1 MNDITKLSDG
11 ADVGTRFAELAAK
24 VDFEHLPREAVHA
37 AKKTILDSLGVMLA
51 ASGTEPSVR
60 PVVDLVRENA
70 GREEASVLGFGF
82 KAPATSAAFANGAMS
97 HSLNYDDYLPWG
109 QHCSLSLVPTVLA
122 LTEYRHGVSGKD
134 LIAAV
139 AVGQD
144 IFTRLRCNV
153 DWKKDWNVSTVL
165 GVFAATAA
173 AGRVLGLNAQ
183 QINQAFAIASG
194 EASGVMDVVSGAGSE
209 LGAIYG
215 AFPARGATTAALL
228 AAKGVLGVDTV
239 FEAKTGIFHTY
250 FNGGYDR
257 AAMLADLGVDYQ
269 GSVTLY
275 KPWPAIG
282 TAHSHIHATIGLVT
296 EHELDVADIAE
307 LQVFVGDAHEI
318 LCVPPEIRRAPGTLL
333 EARFGLPFL
342 VALAAARRSL
352 SASALTVEAL
362 NDQQVLDLARKVVA
376 VRDPDLDWKFE
387 LPNGRVEIV
396 MRDGRT
402 YSRIGENVPGSA
414 DSPMTWDELGEKF
427 QECAAAAAIP
437 VSAEVAR
444 RAQNF
449 VANLELMDDAADLLE
464 LLSDELDRRPTE

>member
-1 MNDITKLSDG
+1 MNDGTELSD
-11 ADVGTRFAELAAK
+11 AANVGMRFAELAAK
-24 VDFEHLPREAVHA
+24 VEFDHLPGKAVEA
-37 AKKTILDSLGVMLA
+37 AKKTLLDSLGVMLA

-60 PVVDLVRENA
+60 PVVDLVREGA

-82 KAPATSAAFANGAMS
+82 KVPATSAAFANGAMS

-122 LTEYRHGVSGKD
+122 VTEYKQGVSGKD

-165 GVFAATAA
+165 GVFEA
-173 AGRVLGLNAQ
+173 AGRVLGLSAH

-228 AAKGVLGVDTV
+228 AAKGVVGVDTV
-239 FEAKTGIFHTY
+239 FESKTGVFDTY
-250 FNGGYDR
+250 FNGEYDR

-269 GSVTLY
+269 GSTTLY

-296 EHELDVADIAE
+296 DHELDVADIAE
-307 LQVFVGDAHEI
+307 LRVFVGDAHEI
-318 LCVPPEIRRAPGTLL
+318 LCVPPEIRKAPSTLL

-342 VALAAARRSL
+342 VALAAAKRSL
-352 SASALTVEAL
+352 SATALTIEAL
-362 NDQQVLDLARKVVA
+362 NDPQVLDLARKVVA
-376 VRDPDLDWKFE
+376 IRDPDLDWKFE
-387 LPNGRVEIV
+387 LPNGIVEIV
-396 MRDGRT
+396 MGDGRK
-402 YSRIGENVPGSA
+402 YVRVGENTPGSA
-414 DSPMTWDELGEKF
+414 DAPMTWNELGQKF
-427 QECAAAAAIP
+427 KECAAAAAIP
-437 VSAEVAR
+437 VPGEGAR
-444 RAQNF
+444 RAQDLI
-449 VANLELMDDAADLLE
+449 ANLELIDDAADVLE
-464 LLSDELDRRPTE
+464 SVSGEL